1 MSKRRRKHKNGRS
14 NPGLTDPILEFFRQ
28 KPHKNL
34 NYIQVIEGLISNKV
48 IKNNAD
54 HKTRNNVI
62 RTLGTLTAKKKLVQ
76 NKAGSFKFNDS
87 SNVFTGKVD
96 MTKNGDAYIVI
107 EGLDTDIFVPQKD
120 ISQAFHNDIVEVYV
134 SELKPHGRKS
144 KGKITKIL
152 ERAKTKFV
160 GKLEVSGTYGFV
172 VIQDPK
178 MYTDFFVD
186 EKHFNNAK
194 NGELVLVEYLH
205 WDAFKDSPEGKVVD
219 IFGEPG
225 EHQTEMHAI
234 LAQYGLPSEFPK
246 EVEDFANAINTSIT
260 KKDISSRRD
269 MRQDL
274 TFTIDPVTAKDFD
287 DALSF
292 KLLADGLFEIGIHI
306 ADVSHYLQPDTVLD
320 QEAYDRATSIYLV
333 DRVVPMLPEVL
344 SNDACSLNPNEDKL
358 TFSAVFTL
366 DKNAQ
371 VKEQWFGRTV
381 IHSDKRL
388 SYEEAQ
394 HVIESNVTLSA
405 VEGSL
410 DSEIPK
416 EVSLTGKTYQITKEL
431 TEAILT
437 LDKLAKK
444 LRAKRFK
451 SGAISFDKIEVGFQL
466 NQENDPEGVFF
477 KTSKDANKLIEE
489 FMLLANKKV
498 SEFVGKQGKSKSTK
512 KTFVYRC
519 HDEPNEEKLM
529 ALDKIIGQ
537 FGYKLNYKSQ
547 KTLSN
552 SINKLLSDIVGKN
565 EQNLIDTLTIRTMS
579 KAYYSTENIGHYGL
593 AFDYYSHFTSPIRRY
608 PDVMAHRL
616 LQHYLDGKPSV
627 SAESYEEKCK
637 HCSAMENLA
646 TNAERDSIKFM
657 QVKFMQKHEGE
668 VFAGVISGVTDFGI
682 FVELIANKCEGMI
695 RIKDITGDYFIFDS
709 DTYEVVGKRTG
720 ETYRLGDEVEV
731 KVKKADLIKRNL
743 DFEMV

>member
-1 MSKRRRKHKNGRS
+1 MSKRKKKHRTIRKS
-14 NPGLTDPILEFFRQ
+14 SSLATPILEIFRK
-28 KPHKNL
+28 KPDKNL
-34 NYIQVIEGLISNKV
+34 TYIQVIDALVSHKIIDK
-48 IKNNAD
+48 KAD
-54 HKTRNNVI
+54 HKARNNVI
-62 RTLGTLTAKKKLVQ
+62 RTLGNLTSKKKLVQ
-76 NKAGSFKFNDS
+76 NKAGTFKFNDS
-87 SNVFTGKVD
+87 SNVFIGKVD
-96 MTKNGDAYIVI
+96 MTKNGDAYVVI
-107 EGLDTDIFVPQKD
+107 EGLETDIFVPQKD
-120 ISQAFHNDIVEVYV
+120 VSQAFHNDTVEVYV

-144 KGKITKIL
+144 KGKITKII

-160 GKLEVSGTYGFV
+160 GKLEISGSYGFV

-194 NGELVLVEYLH
+194 NGELVLVEYLQ

-219 IFGEPG
+219 VFGEPG

-269 MRQDL
+269 MRKDL

-292 KLLADGLFEIGIHI
+292 KPLAGGLFEIGIHI

-371 VKEQWFGRTV
+371 VKEQWFGRTL

-394 HVIESNVTLSA
+394 TVIETEDNVI
-405 VEGSL
+405 
-410 DSEIPK
+410 DQ

-498 SEFVGKQGKSKSTK
+498 SEFVGKQGKSKATK

-637 HCSAMENLA
+637 HCSAMESLA

-695 RIKDITGDYFIFDS
+695 RIKDIPGDYFIFDS

-743 DFEMV
+743 DFEMVTH

>member
-1 MSKRRRKHKNGRS
+1 MSKRKRKHKIGRKS
-14 NPGLTDPILEFFRQ
+14 SSLSTPILEIFRK
-28 KPHKNL
+28 KPDKNL
-34 NYIQVIEGLISNKV
+34 TFIQVIEALVSNK
-48 IKNNAD
+48 IIDKTSD
-54 HKTRNNVI
+54 HKARNNVI

-76 NKAGSFKFNDS
+76 NKAGTFKFNDS

-96 MTKNGDAYIVI
+96 MTKNGDAYVVVD
-107 EGLDTDIFVPQKD
+107 GLDTDIFIPQKD
-120 ISQAFHNDIVEVYV
+120 VLQAFHNDTVEVYV

-144 KGKITKIL
+144 KGKITKIV

-160 GKLEVSGTYGFV
+160 GKIEISGSYAFV
-172 VIQDPK
+172 VIQDPR

-194 NGELVLVEYLH
+194 NGELVLVEYMT
-205 WDAFKDSPEGKVVD
+205 WDDFKDSPQGKVIE

-246 EVEDFANAINTSIT
+246 EVEEFANAINTSIT

-269 MRQDL
+269 MRKDL

-292 KLLADGLFEIGIHI
+292 KRLGDGLYEIGIHI

-394 HVIESNVTLSA
+394 HVIETEENVI
-405 VEGSL
+405 
-410 DSEIPK
+410 DQ
-416 EVSLTGKTYQITKEL
+416 EVSLTGQTYQITKDL
-431 TEAILT
+431 TEAILS

-477 KTSKDANKLIEE
+477 KSSKDANKLIEE

-498 SEFVGKQGKSKSTK
+498 SEFVGKQSKSKATK

-537 FGYKLNYKSQ
+537 FGYKLNYKNQ
-547 KTLSN
+547 KTLSQ
-552 SINKLLSDIVGKN
+552 SINKLLSDVVGKN
-565 EQNLIDTLTIRTMS
+565 EQNLVDTLTIRSMS

-616 LQHYLDGKPSV
+616 LQHYLDGKSSV
-627 SAESYEEKCK
+627 SADDYEEKCK

-646 TNAERDSIKFM
+646 TNAERDSIKYM

-682 FVELIANKCEGMI
+682 FVELVANKCEGMI
-695 RIKDITGDYFIFDS
+695 RIKDIPGDYFIFDQ

-731 KVKKADLIKRNL
+731 RVKKADLIKRNL

>member
-1 MSKRRRKHKNGRS
+1 MSKRKSKHKIGRKSSSLS
-14 NPGLTDPILEFFRQ
+14 NPILEIFRK
-28 KPHKNL
+28 KPDKNL
-34 NYIQVIEGLISNKV
+34 TYIQVIDALISKKV
-48 IKNNAD
+48 IDKKAD
-54 HKTRNNVI
+54 HKARNNVI
-62 RTLGTLTAKKKLVQ
+62 RTLGTLAAKKKLVQ
-76 NKAGSFKFNDS
+76 NKAGTFKFNDS

-107 EGLDTDIFVPQKD
+107 DGLETDIFVPQKD
-120 ISQAFHNDIVEVYV
+120 ILQAFHNDTVEVYV

-144 KGKITKIL
+144 KGRITKIL

-160 GKLEVSGTYGFV
+160 GKIEISGSYAFV
-172 VIQDPK
+172 IIQDPK

-186 EKHFNNAK
+186 EKHFNTAK
-194 NGELVLVEYLH
+194 DGELVLVELLH
-205 WDAFKDSPEGKVVD
+205 WDAFKDSPEGKVVQ
-219 IFGEPG
+219 IFGQPG
-225 EHQTEMHAI
+225 EHNTEMHAI
-234 LAQYGLPSEFPK
+234 LAQYDLPSEFPAA
-246 EVEDFANAINTSIT
+246 VEDFAKSINTSIT
-260 KKDISSRRD
+260 SKDISSRRD
-269 MRQDL
+269 MRKDL

-292 KLLADGLFEIGIHI
+292 KVLSDGLYEVGIHI
-306 ADVSHYLQPDTVLD
+306 ADVSHYLQPDTILD

-344 SNDACSLNPNEDKL
+344 SNDACSLNPHEDKL

-371 VKEQWFGRTV
+371 VKGQWFGRTI
-381 IHSDKRL
+381 IHSNKRL

-394 HVIESNVTLSA
+394 YVIETEDNV
-405 VEGSL
+405 V
-410 DSEIPK
+410 DQN
-416 EVSLTGKTYQITKEL
+416 VSLTGKTYKLPQALKDG
-431 TEAILT
+431 ILT
-437 LDKLAKK
+437 LDQLAKL

-451 SGAISFDKIEVGFQL
+451 NGAISFDKIEVNFNLDQD
-466 NQENDPEGVFF
+466 NEPEGVFF

-498 SEFVGKQGKSKSTK
+498 SEFIGKQSKNKATK

-537 FGYKLNYKSQ
+537 FGYQLNHKNQ
-547 KTLSN
+547 KTLSQ
-552 SINKLLSDIVGKN
+552 SLNKLLSDVVGKN

-608 PDVMAHRL
+608 PDVIAHRL
-616 LQHYLDGKPSV
+616 LQHYLDGKSTV
-627 SAESYEEKCK
+627 SAESFEEKCK
-637 HCSAMENLA
+637 HCSAMESLA

-657 QVKFMQKHEGE
+657 QVKFMKKHEGE

-682 FVELIANKCEGMI
+682 FVELVANKCEGMI
-695 RIKDITGDYFIFDS
+695 RVRDIPGDYFVFDP

-720 ETYRLGDEVEV
+720 ETYRLGDEVDV
-731 KVKKADLIKRNL
+731 KVKKADLNKRNL
-743 DFEMV
+743 DFELV

>member
-1 MSKRRRKHKNGRS
+1 MSKRKKKHKIGHKPTSLS
-14 NPGLTDPILEFFRQ
+14 NPILEIFRK
-28 KPHKNL
+28 KPDKNL
-34 NYIQVIEGLISNKV
+34 TYIQVIEALISNRIIDSK
-48 IKNNAD
+48 AD
-54 HKTRNNVI
+54 HKARNNVI
-62 RTLGTLTAKKKLVQ
+62 RTLGSLAAKKKLVQ
-76 NKAGSFKFNDS
+76 NKAGTFKFNDS

-96 MTKNGDAYIVI
+96 MTKNGDAYVVV

-160 GKLEVSGTYGFV
+160 GKIEISGTYGFV

-178 MYTDFFVD
+178 MYTDFFID
-186 EKHFNNAK
+186 KSDFNGAE
-194 NGELVLVEYLH
+194 NGQLVIVEMIK
-205 WDAFKDSPEGKVVD
+205 WQDNKDSPNGKVLEVL
-219 IFGEPG
+219 GTPG
-225 EHQTEMHAI
+225 DHNTEMHAI
-234 LAQYGLPSEFPK
+234 LAQYDLPEQFPK
-246 EVEDFANAINTSIT
+246 EVENFANSINTSIT
-260 KKDISSRRD
+260 PKDIASRRD
-269 MRQDL
+269 MRKDL

-292 KLLADGLFEIGIHI
+292 KPLEGGLFEIGIHI
-306 ADVSHYLQPDTVLD
+306 ADVSHYLQPNTILD
-320 QEAYDRATSIYLV
+320 EEAYNRATSIYLV

-358 TFSAVFTL
+358 TFSAVFTI

-371 VKEQWFGRTV
+371 IKEQWFGRTV
-381 IHSDKRL
+381 IHSNKRL

-394 HVIESNVTLSA
+394 HVIETEDNVI
-405 VEGSL
+405 
-410 DSEIPK
+410 DQ
-416 EVSLTGKTYQITKEL
+416 EVSLTEQTYSITEDL
-431 TEAILT
+431 VQAILT
-437 LDKLAKK
+437 LNGLAKK
-444 LRAKRFK
+444 LRTKRFS
-451 SGAISFDKIEVGFQL
+451 SGAISFDKIEVNFHL
-466 NQENDPEGVFF
+466 NQENDPEGVYF

-498 SEFVGKQGKSKSTK
+498 SEFVGKQSKSKATK

-529 ALDKIIGQ
+529 ALDKIIDQ
-537 FGYKLNYKSQ
+537 FGYKLNYKN
-547 KTLSN
+547 KNTLSQ
-552 SINKLLSDIVGKN
+552 SINKLLSDVVGKN

-627 SAESYEEKCK
+627 SSEEYEEKCK
-637 HCSAMENLA
+637 HCSTMENLA
-646 TNAERDSIKFM
+646 TNAERDSIKYM

-668 VFAGVISGVTDFGI
+668 VFTGVISGVTDFGI

-695 RIKDITGDYFIFDS
+695 RIKDIPGDYFIFDQE
-709 DTYEVVGKRTG
+709 TYEVVGKRTG
-720 ETYRLGDEVEV
+720 EAYRLGDEVEIR
-731 KVKKADLIKRNL
+731 VKKADLIKRNL
-743 DFEMV
+743 DFEIV

>member
-1 MSKRRRKHKNGRS
+1 MSKRKSKHKIGRKSSSLS
-14 NPGLTDPILEFFRQ
+14 NPILEIFRK
-28 KPHKNL
+28 KPDKNL
-34 NYIQVIEGLISNKV
+34 SYIQVIDALISKKV
-48 IKNNAD
+48 IDKKSD
-54 HKTRNNVI
+54 HKARNNVI

-76 NKAGSFKFNDS
+76 NKGGTFKFNDS

-96 MTKNGDAYIVI
+96 MTKNGDAYVVI
-107 EGLDTDIFVPQKD
+107 EGLDTDVFVPQKD

-144 KGKITKIL
+144 KGKITKII

-160 GKLEVSGTYGFV
+160 GKIEISGSYAFV

-178 MYTDFFVD
+178 MYVDFFVD
-186 EKHFNNAK
+186 EKHFNHAK
-194 NGELVLVEYLH
+194 DGELVLVEFMH
-205 WDAFKDSPEGKVVD
+205 WDTFKDSPEGKVVQ
-219 IFGEPG
+219 IFGQPG
-225 EHQTEMHAI
+225 EHHTEMHAI
-234 LAQYGLPSEFPK
+234 LAQYDLPSEFPAA
-246 EVEDFANAINTSIT
+246 VEDFAKSINTSVT
-260 KKDISSRRD
+260 SKDIASRRD
-269 MRQDL
+269 MRKDL

-292 KLLADGLFEIGIHI
+292 RVLSDGLFEVGIHI
-306 ADVSHYLQPDTVLD
+306 ADVSHYLQPDTILD

-344 SNDACSLNPNEDKL
+344 SNDACSLNPHEDKL

-366 DKNAQ
+366 DKHAQ

-394 HVIESNVTLSA
+394 HVIETEENVI
-405 VEGSL
+405 
-410 DSEIPK
+410 DQ

-437 LDKLAKK
+437 LDQLAKK

-451 SGAISFDKIEVGFQL
+451 HGAISFDKIEVNFNLDQD
-466 NQENDPEGVFF
+466 NEPEGVFF

-489 FMLLANKKV
+489 FMLLANRKV
-498 SEFVGKQGKSKSTK
+498 SEFVGKQSKSKATK

-519 HDEPNEEKLM
+519 HDKPNEEKLM

-537 FGYKLNYKSQ
+537 FGYQLNHKNQ
-547 KTLSN
+547 KTLSQ
-552 SINKLLSDIVGKN
+552 SLNKLLSDVVGKN

-608 PDVMAHRL
+608 PDVIAHRL
-616 LQHYLDGKPSV
+616 LQHYLDGKASV
-627 SAESYEEKCK
+627 PADDYEEKCK
-637 HCSAMENLA
+637 HCSAMESLA

-657 QVKFMQKHEGE
+657 QVKFMKKHEGE
-668 VFAGVISGVTDFGI
+668 TFTGVISGVTDFGI
-682 FVELIANKCEGMI
+682 FVELVANKCEGMI
-695 RIKDITGDYFIFDS
+695 RVRDIPGDYFVFDP

-720 ETYRLGDEVEV
+720 ETYRLGDEVDV

-743 DFEMV
+743 DFEMVTH